1 VFNWLASAAILLV
14 LIHFKLWPVV
24 GFWVCFMLAVS
35 LTTENT

>member
-1 VFNWLASAAILLV
+1 MFNWLVSVAILGVLV
-14 LIHFKLWPVV
+14 HFKLWPVA

>member
-1 VFNWLASAAILLV
+1 MLNWLVSVAILGVLV
-14 LIHFKLWPVV
+14 HFKLWPVA